1 MVKHDDVDEIVHP
14 GDTSLHQYVS
24 DNTDHDMATLDGK
37 NTHHGL
43 GSIAIANGNFSNA
56 LDVRKKIPRD
66 KKQPWSTVT
75 PNKGIPIVQYYG
87 PDTPA
92 LTKKNLIAIKPV
104 KIFIFC
110 LK

>member
-1 MVKHDDVDEIVHP
+1 M
-14 GDTSLHQYVS
+14 S
-24 DNTDHDMATLDGK
+24 DNSDHDMATLDGK

-43 GSIAIANGNFSNA
+43 GSIAIANGNFADLSS
-56 LDVRKKIPRD
+56 VRKKIPRD
-66 KKQPWSTVT
+66 KKEPWSAIT

-104 KIFIFC
+104 
-110 LK
+110 